1 MRLDDI
7 TNERFEKILLYKRP
21 VLFTPLRIKK
31 DAVPEGLYRYDLR
44 HDDECT
50 GEIVEIAHNVLVNHW
65 GTILSD
71 HQLRL
76 GPLGFRDIDE
86 DKDIR
91 YLDEPLVTIKEYLR
105 ECKNRGDKVAER

>member
-7 TNERFEKILLYKRP
+7 ANERFEKILLYKRP
-21 VLFTPLRIKK
+21 VLFTPMRIKS
-31 DAVPEGLYRYDLR
+31 DAVPEDLYKYELR

-50 GEIVEIAHNVLVNHW
+50 GEIVQIAHGVFVNHW

-76 GPLGFRDIDE
+76 GPSGYRDIDE
-86 DKDIR
+86 SKDIR
-91 YLDEPLVTIKEYLR
+91 YLNEPPVTVKEYLR
-105 ECKNRGDKVAER
+105 ECKNRGDRVAER

>member
-1 MRLDDI
+1 MKLDDI

-21 VLFTPLRIKK
+21 VLFTPLRIRN
-31 DAVPEGLYRYDLR
+31 DAVPEGIYKYEVR

-50 GEIVEIAHNVLVNHW
+50 GEIVEIAHGVFVNHW

-76 GPLGFRDIDE
+76 GPSGYRDIDE
-86 DKDIR
+86 SKDIR
-91 YLDEPLVTIKEYLR
+91 YLNEPPVTVNEYLR
-105 ECKNRGDKVAER
+105 ERRNRGDRFAER

>member
-21 VLFTPLRIKK
+21 VLFTPLRIRN
-31 DAVPEGLYRYDLR
+31 DAVPEGIYKYEVR

-50 GEIVEIAHNVLVNHW
+50 GEIVEITHGIFVNHW

-76 GPLGFRDIDE
+76 GPSGRRDIDE
-86 DKDIR
+86 SKDIR
-91 YLDEPLVTIKEYLR
+91 YLNEPPVTVNEYLR
-105 ECKNRGDKVAER
+105 ECRNRGDRFAER

>member
-7 TNERFEKILLYKRP
+7 TNEHFEKLLLYKRP
-21 VLFTPLRIKK
+21 VLFTPMRIKS
-31 DAVPEGLYRYDLR
+31 DAVPEGLYKYELR

-50 GEIVEIAHNVLVNHW
+50 GEIVQIAHGVFVNHW

-76 GPLGFRDIDE
+76 GPSGYRDIDE
-86 DKDIR
+86 SKDIR
-91 YLDEPLVTIKEYLR
+91 YLNEPPVTVTEYLR
-105 ECKNRGDKVAER
+105 ECKNRGDRIAER

>member
-7 TNERFEKILLYKRP
+7 TSERFEKILLYKRP
-21 VLFTPLRIKK
+21 VLFTPLRIKS
-31 DAVPEGLYRYDLR
+31 DAVPEGLYKYELR

-50 GEIVEIAHNVLVNHW
+50 GEIVQIAHGVFVNHW

-76 GPLGFRDIDE
+76 GPSGYRDIDE
-86 DKDIR
+86 SKDIR
-91 YLDEPLVTIKEYLR
+91 YLNEPPVTVKEYLR
-105 ECKNRGDKVAER
+105 ECKNRGGRVAER

>member
-21 VLFTPLRIKK
+21 VLFTPLRIRH
-31 DAVPEGLYRYDLR
+31 DAVSEGIYKYEVR

-50 GEIVEIAHNVLVNHW
+50 GEIVEIAHGIFVNHW

-76 GPLGFRDIDE
+76 GPSGRRDIDE
-86 DKDIR
+86 VKDIR
-91 YLDEPLVTIKEYLR
+91 YLNEPPITVKEYLR

>member
-21 VLFTPLRIKK
+21 VLFTPLRIRN
-31 DAVPEGLYRYDLR
+31 DAVPEGIYKYEVR

-50 GEIVEIAHNVLVNHW
+50 GEIVEIAHGVFVNHW

-76 GPLGFRDIDE
+76 GPSGYRDIDE
-86 DKDIR
+86 SKDIR
-91 YLDEPLVTIKEYLR
+91 YLNEPPVTVNEYLR
-105 ECKNRGDKVAER
+105 ERRNRGDRFAER

>member
-7 TNERFEKILLYKRP
+7 TSERFEKILLYKRP
-21 VLFTPLRIKK
+21 VLFTPLRIRN
-31 DAVPEGLYRYDLR
+31 DVVLEGLYKYELR

-50 GEIVEIAHNVLVNHW
+50 GEIVQIAHGVFVNHW

-76 GPLGFRDIDE
+76 GPSGYRDIDE
-86 DKDIR
+86 SKDIR
-91 YLDEPLVTIKEYLR
+91 YLNEPPVTVNQYLR
-105 ECKNRGDKVAER
+105 ECKNRGDRVAER

>member
-7 TNERFEKILLYKRP
+7 ANERFEKILLYKRP
-21 VLFTPLRIKK
+21 VLFTPLRIKS
-31 DAVPEGLYRYDLR
+31 DAVPEGIYKYEVR

-50 GEIVEIAHNVLVNHW
+50 GEIVQIAHGVFVNHW

-76 GPLGFRDIDE
+76 GPSGYRDIDE
-86 DKDIR
+86 SKDIR
-91 YLDEPLVTIKEYLR
+91 FLNESPVTVKEYLR
-105 ECKNRGDKVAER
+105 ECKNRGDRVAER